1 MSKFHFFNNIVKA
14 NDKVLEKSLN
24 FALSPDINHM
34 SYSNK
39 ESLYATIGRA
49 LVLSK
54 QINKQMNGSFMVM
67 DNASGMEC

>member
-1 MSKFHFFNNIVKA
+1 MSETTKFHFFNNIVKA

-49 LVLSK
+49 
-54 QINKQMNGSFMVM
+54 
-67 DNASGMEC
+67 